1 MSVCV
6 DRSSDNGCLSGQ
18 QTVAACV
25 SECARLSSV
34 D

>member
-6 DRSSDNGCLSGQ
+6 DGGSDNGCLSGQ
-18 QTVAACV
+18 QTVTVCV
-25 SECARLSSV
+25 SECVGLSSV